1 MEFPL
6 LDDHNKTVEKDVAAG
21 RPDGQIMR
29 AGVLCSVCFAR
40 DETEV
45 ELHIPDAQPRRTK
58 GNITYLQVFC
68 PACKKSFWKAN

>member
-45 ELHIPDAQPRRTK
+45 ELHSIIRFQGFVQTTPSPPW
-58 GNITYLQVFC
+58 GIM
-68 PACKKSFWKAN
+68 